1 MRKAPTALFIVLL
14 LWFAAG
20 KMMAGDDQ
28 SGHAK
33 PLYAAIKP
41 HVTKVDL
48 TGEVVDSWCFSS
60 GVMGPGRGPRHKAC
74 GLACAMGGV
83 TLGIVDDNNILYIA
97 AKHQGYSGCKELL
110 TPFMA
115 QRVHIKGWLAES
127 GGCKLLKI
135 ASVEAAK

>member
-1 MRKAPTALFIVLL
+1 MRKAPMALLIVPL
-14 LWFAAG
+14 LWVGTG
-20 KMMAGDDQ
+20 KIMADNDQ

-33 PLYAAIKP
+33 PLYAATKP

-48 TGEVVDSWCFSS
+48 VGEVVDSWCFSS
-60 GVMGPGRGPRHKAC
+60 GVMGPGRGPRHNC

-83 TLGIVDDNNILYIA
+83 TLGIVDDNNVLYIA
-97 AKHQGYSGCKELL
+97 AKHQGYTGCQDLL

-115 QRVHIKGWLAES
+115 ERVHIKGWLAES

-135 ASVEAAK
+135 ATVERAK